1 MLYIKNDSNDPRYNI
16 ALEEYVTKYLN
27 PDEEFILLWQNDNS
41 IIIGR
46 YQNTVEEVN
55 AEFVKE
61 QNVNVV
67 RRLSG
72 GGAVYHDMGNL
83 NFSLIVN
90 KGEGGIDFKEFIKP
104 VVNVLQKLGVPAEFN
119 SRNDIAIEGK
129 KFSGNAQLLYRN
141 RVLHHGTILFN
152 ANLDVVQHALKV
164 KADKIESK
172 GVKSVRSRVTNVI
185 DYLPEPIT
193 IDEFKVFLL
202 KELFNELGYPEVKEY
217 ELTAED
223 QARVKQ
229 LMAER
234 FNNWEW
240 NYGSSPAFNF
250 KKSGRYAGGGV
261 EVLLDVDQ
269 GIIQTCKI
277 YGDFFGSKEI
287 SDIERR
293 LEGLR
298 YEEQTV
304 RDAFRDFDISPY
316 MYNITLDDLL
326 SCVF

>member
-1 MLYIKNDSNDPRYNI
+1 MLYIKNDSHDPRYNI
-16 ALEEYVTKYLN
+16 ALEEYATKYLN
-27 PDEEFILLWQNDNS
+27 LDEEFILLWQNDNS

-55 AEFVKE
+55 AEYVKE
-61 QNVNVV
+61 NNVTVV

-72 GGAVYHDMGNL
+72 GGAVYHDLGNL
-83 NFSLIVN
+83 NFSFIVK
-90 KGEGGIDFKEFIKP
+90 KGEEGINFKDFVKP
-104 VVNVLQKLGVPAEFN
+104 IVNVLQKLGVPAEFN

-129 KFSGNAQLLYRN
+129 KFSGNAQLLYRD

-152 ANLDVVQHALKV
+152 ANLDIVQETLKV

-172 GVKSVRSRVTNVI
+172 GVKSIRSRVTNIV
-185 DYLPEPIT
+185 DYLPEPVSIN
-193 IDEFKVFLL
+193 EFKQYLL
-202 KELFNELGYPEVKEY
+202 KELFHELGHSEVKEY
-217 ELTAED
+217 VLTDED
-223 QARVKQ
+223 QARIKQ

-234 FNNWEW
+234 FNQWEW
-240 NYGSSPAFNF
+240 NYGTSPAFNF
-250 KKSGRYAGGGV
+250 KKSGRFAGGGV
-261 EVLLDVDQ
+261 EVLLDVDG

-293 LEGLR
+293 MEGLR
-298 YEEQTV
+298 YEDQTV
-304 RDAFRDFDISPY
+304 RDAFREFNITPY
-316 MYNITLDDLL
+316 MANITMDELL